1 MLRRTFVAA
10 ATGAAVTAVLAAC
23 APMRAVVNVTD
34 SLPSGFLGDLPVAAP
49 GPQILP
55 LDPAMPTSSVPSGPI
70 YSLPD
75 NVGNAIAWTV
85 DDGFGAEVV
94 DGYAEFARRSGAR
107 LTFFICGKAPG
118 WEDAANKLKPLVE
131 SGQVQ
136 IANHTHSHFRMVDA
150 TDDFIRE
157 DLMRNHDEITRIF
170 GVDARPY
177 FRPPF
182 GVYDARVADVAASV
196 GYTVPVLWDGTLS
209 DSGFIEPELL
219 VDFASRYMEAGRI
232 LLGHAN
238 QSPVLTVFPE
248 LVGILEDRGLVTVT
262 LNDVYRA

>member
-1 MLRRTFVAA
+1 
-10 ATGAAVTAVLAAC
+10 
-23 APMRAVVNVTD
+23 
-34 SLPSGFLGDLPVAAP
+34 
-49 GPQILP
+49 
-55 LDPAMPTSSVPSGPI
+55 
-70 YSLPD
+70 
-75 NVGNAIAWTV
+75 
-85 DDGFGAEVV
+85 
-94 DGYAEFARRSGAR
+94 
-107 LTFFICGKAPG
+107 
-118 WEDAANKLKPLVE
+118 
-131 SGQVQ
+131 
-136 IANHTHSHFRMVDA
+136 MVDA

>member
-1 MLRRTFVAA
+1 MAA
-10 ATGAAVTAVLAAC
+10 ATGMGVSAFLAAC
-23 APMRAVVNVTD
+23 APTKGEVETVQA
-34 SLPSGFLGDLPVAAP
+34 LPSGFLGDLPVAAP

-55 LDPAMPTSSVPSGPI
+55 LDPAMPTFPVPSGSI
-70 YSLPD
+70 YSLPSA
-75 NVGNAIAWTV
+75 VGNAIAWTV
-85 DDGFGAEVV
+85 DDGFGADVV
-94 DGYAEFARRSGAR
+94 DGYAEFAKRSGAR
-107 LTFFICGKAPG
+107 ITFFICGKAPG
-118 WEDAANKLKPLVE
+118 WADAADKLRPLVE

-157 DLMRNHDEITRIF
+157 DLMRNHDEIVKIF

-182 GVYDARVADVAASV
+182 GVYDDRVASVAASV

-209 DSGFIEPELL
+209 DSGLIEPSLL
-219 VDFASRYMEAGRI
+219 VDFASRYMEAGNI

-238 QSPVLTVFPE
+238 QWPVVSVFPE

-262 LNDVYRA
+262 LNDVFRA